1 MTDAA
6 ELARQWFDAIHANDV
21 DGAVARLADDVDF
34 VAPGVSFRGSGPA
47 RSFLQGYVEAFPDA
61 TFDIRSET
69 SVGSRAVLEGVYVG
83 TNSGPMP
90 TPQGEMPATGRS
102 VSLPFVTIV
111 ESVDGERISSHR
123 AYWDQMDFMAQLGM
137 MGSQDQG

>member
-1 MTDAA
+1 MADAA
-6 ELARQWFDAIHANDV
+6 ELGAKWFEAIQAHDIE
-21 DGAVARLADDVDF
+21 GAVALLADDVDF
-34 VAPGVSFRGSGPA
+34 VSPGYSFRGSGQA
-47 RSFLQGYVEAFPDA
+47 RGFLQGYVDSFPDA

-69 SVGSRAVLEGVYVG
+69 SVGSRAVLEGVYAG
-83 TNSGPMP
+83 TNSGPMS

-123 AYWDQMDFMAQLGM
+123 AYWDQVAFLGQLGM
-137 MGSQDQG
+137 MGDQG